1 VIHTMGS
8 TFRPGPFG
16 DGQHCRID
24 ITIPVF
30 CWGRLNIHGDCEVLF
45 QCDIPKEPEEMADY
59 ERYVAILHT
68 FSTCTVSCIRD
79 TPTSSE
85 DQAPKGPTAKR
96 TPL

>member
-16 DGQHCRID
+16 DGEHCRID

-30 CWGRLNIHGDCEVLF
+30 FWGRLNIHGDCQMLA
-45 QCDIPKEPEEMADY
+45 QCTIPKEPEEMADY

-68 FSTCTVSCIRD
+68 TSPCSSD
-79 TPTSSE
+79 TLTSSE
-85 DQAPKGPTAKR
+85 DKAPNGPTAKR